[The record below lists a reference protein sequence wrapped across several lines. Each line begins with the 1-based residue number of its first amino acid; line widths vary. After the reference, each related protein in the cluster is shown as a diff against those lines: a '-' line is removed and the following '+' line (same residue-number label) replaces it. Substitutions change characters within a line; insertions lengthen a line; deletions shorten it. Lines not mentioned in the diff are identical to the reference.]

1 VASWIPVS
9 RAGEVGR
16 GRWLGRD
23 GEVRDSFEAHRGGE
37 AHWRGLSAVARG
49 SAEGLIVARPEEQQV
64 ALVVR
69 LEGTG
74 ASFLSIEGAPT
85 VAVPDDTRRLA
96 CAAVACGERI
106 D

>member
-74 ASFLSIEGAPT
+74 ASFLWRKIPGNFVEKEG
-85 VAVPDDTRRLA
+85 VIWNNF
-96 CAAVACGERI
+96 CNCI
-106 D
+106 FF